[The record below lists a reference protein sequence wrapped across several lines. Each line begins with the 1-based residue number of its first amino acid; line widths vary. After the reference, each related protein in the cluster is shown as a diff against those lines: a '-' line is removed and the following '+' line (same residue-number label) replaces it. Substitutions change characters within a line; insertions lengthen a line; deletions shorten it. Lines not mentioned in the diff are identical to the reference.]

1 MRTSLRGPYR
11 ARAPEQRLESVR
23 STDPANPMAVGYG
36 LGIAKFGH
44 MYGHTGELPGFQS
57 FADHDPDR
65 AAAPAA
71 R

>member
-1 MRTSLRGPYR
+1 M
-11 ARAPEQRLESVR
+11 R